1 MTIEFKTI
9 SDYELLRM
17 ARRFFHISEY
27 PVGRSK
33 ADHKSRSEDRERRRR
48 KSMKNRY
55 EWRKVNSLYCWV
67 LYDTISR
74 NEIIR
79 TTQFGYEVYKKLGI
93 S

>member
-1 MTIEFKTI
+1 ME
-9 SDYELLRM
+9 
-17 ARRFFHISEY
+17 
-27 PVGRSK
+27 
-33 ADHKSRSEDRERRRR
+33 
-48 KSMKNRY
+48 NRY

>member
-1 MTIEFKTI
+1 
-9 SDYELLRM
+9 
-17 ARRFFHISEY
+17 
-27 PVGRSK
+27 
-33 ADHKSRSEDRERRRR
+33 
-48 KSMKNRY
+48 MKNRY

-67 LYDTISR
+67 LYDTILR